1 MAEAM
6 TKPDEILKNAV
17 EHVLADDGFKILT
30 PSSRS
35 AVEDARKLLQ
45 WFSLP
50 NSKEVFY
57 EFAEKLVSDVDRCF
71 DPPKKVRIRGSMLQV
86 RREAMWSSYHKL
98 STSDT
103 FAKNWERFLTVSINS
118 LPNPI
123 FYQYV
128 TECVLKVKIKTLFPI
143 TAHPVNVRL
152 GTLSYEEKNA
162 LRYAAGYIPRAIR
175 KKIAKSSN
183 PAKQCIML
191 WLDDMLQSE
200 TEDHESDNWIKLVD
214 RGGLNHVS
222 NAMYMAIVSM
232 ELEVQKQLQ
241 QDSTLTSK
249 FKTKLTKCLLDSED
263 VMFFWSIVAAPWESG
278 DEMEMK
284 LLGMV
289 IDMWLTIRGFSYA
302 SDWMEKLKV
311 QEKKTKQK
319 SKGIRKT
326 LYKD

>member
-1 MAEAM
+1 
-6 TKPDEILKNAV
+6 
-17 EHVLADDGFKILT
+17 
-30 PSSRS
+30 
-35 AVEDARKLLQ
+35 
-45 WFSLP
+45 
-50 NSKEVFY
+50 
-57 EFAEKLVSDVDRCF
+57 
-71 DPPKKVRIRGSMLQV
+71 MLQ
-86 RREAMWSSYHKL
+86 
-98 STSDT
+98 DT
-103 FAKNWERFLTVSINS
+103 FHE
-118 LPNPI
+118 
-123 FYQYV
+123 QYV
-128 TECVLKVKIKTLFPI
+128 
-143 TAHPVNVRL
+143 
-152 GTLSYEEKNA
+152 
-162 LRYAAGYIPRAIR
+162 

-191 WLDDMLQSE
+191 CLDDMLQSE

-222 NAMYMAIVSM
+222 NVMYMAIVSM

-249 FKTKLTKCLLDSED
+249 FKTKLTECLLDSED

>member
-1 MAEAM
+1 M

-17 EHVLADDGFKILT
+17 EHVLANDGFKILT

-71 DPPKKVRIRGSMLQV
+71 DPPKK
-86 RREAMWSSYHKL
+86 
-98 STSDT
+98 
-103 FAKNWERFLTVSINS
+103 
-118 LPNPI
+118 
-123 FYQYV
+123 
-128 TECVLKVKIKTLFPI
+128 
-143 TAHPVNVRL
+143 
-152 GTLSYEEKNA
+152 
-162 LRYAAGYIPRAIR
+162 
-175 KKIAKSSN
+175 
-183 PAKQCIML
+183 
-191 WLDDMLQSE
+191 SE

-289 IDMWLTIRGFSYA
+289 LDMWLTIRGFSYT

>member
-1 MAEAM
+1 M

-71 DPPKKVRIRGSMLQV
+71 DPPKK
-86 RREAMWSSYHKL
+86 
-98 STSDT
+98 
-103 FAKNWERFLTVSINS
+103 
-118 LPNPI
+118 
-123 FYQYV
+123 YV